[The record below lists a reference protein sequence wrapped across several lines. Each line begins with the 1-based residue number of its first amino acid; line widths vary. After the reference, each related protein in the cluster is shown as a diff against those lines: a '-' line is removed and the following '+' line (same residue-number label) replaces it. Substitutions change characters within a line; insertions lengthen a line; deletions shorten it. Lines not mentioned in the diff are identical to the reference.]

1 MKMNWYPEG
10 AGIRSRVMP
19 YLLILMGLASHLST
33 ALMSTCMGIGALI
46 LLFDIARHHEA
57 LLAGRWDAR
66 MGKVLVIFA
75 ITLFV
80 SAAFSLERGRSFHE
94 AVSTLF
100 GMLPFFLALFYVRSW
115 RLAAAVVG
123 AFAVSAFLNDII
135 ACLQVYF
142 HLNFGW
148 GNRPVGFS
156 KSPTFLGSFMLMT
169 IPLLFL
175 VPARL
180 FSHLP
185 WKVFCW
191 GCSAL
196 SLVVLFL
203 TQTRGAW
210 IAFFCAVIVIVIVER
225 RYRKACLGGIAVLL
239 LICFVAFHA
248 YPEYYAR
255 AEQTF
260 NPEFQSNTERVLM
273 WTAALQIFAD
283 HPIVGIGQDEFGLV
297 YNRDYISS
305 EAKERPT
312 DPNNP
317 RSGHGHPHNN
327 FLKVLS
333 ERGLVGIAGFLLLHG
348 FVLVQLV
355 RALRRVNGGLAYAF
369 ALDGILTFI
378 GVQIEG
384 LTDTN
389 LQLAHIARTYWMLM
403 GLCLAAGQMK
413 DDASVMSERSQ
424 ENM

>member
-33 ALMSTCMGIGALI
+33 ALMSTVMGIGAII
-46 LLFDIARHHEA
+46 LLFDIVRHREA
-57 LLAGRWDAR
+57 LLAGRWDAQ

-75 ITLFV
+75 VTLFV

-100 GMLPFFLALFYVRSW
+100 SMLPFFLALFYVRSW
-115 RLAAAVVG
+115 RLAAAIVG
-123 AFAVSAFLNDII
+123 AFAVSAFLNDLW
-135 ACLQVYF
+135 AALQVYF

-169 IPLLFL
+169 IPVLFL
-175 VPARL
+175 VPAHL
-180 FSHLP
+180 FSRLP

-191 GCSAL
+191 GCSIF
-196 SLVVLFL
+196 SIGVLFL

-210 IAFFCAVIVIVIVER
+210 IAFFGTVIVLVLLEV
-225 RYRKACLGGIAVLL
+225 RYRKVCLVGLIVLL
-239 LICFVAFHA
+239 MACMTAFHE
-248 YPEYYAR
+248 YPEYYTR
-255 AEQTF
+255 AGQTLD
-260 NPEFQSNTERVLM
+260 PQFQSNTERVLM
-273 WTAALQIFAD
+273 WKAAVQIFAD

-297 YNRDYISS
+297 YNRDYISPQ
-305 EAKERPT
+305 AKERPV

-327 FLKVLS
+327 LLKVLS
-333 ERGLVGIAGFLLLHG
+333 ERGLVGIAGFLLVHG
-348 FVLVQLV
+348 FVLLQLY
-355 RALRRVNGGLAYAF
+355 RAFRRAKNPNAYMFAF
-369 ALDGILTFI
+369 AAILVFV
-378 GVQIEG
+378 GVQMEG

-389 LQLAHIARTYWMLM
+389 LQISQIARTYWFLL
-403 GLCLAAGQMK
+403 GLCFAAAQMEE
-413 DDASVMSERSQ
+413 V
-424 ENM
+424 

>member
-33 ALMSTCMGIGALI
+33 ALMSTVMGIGAII
-46 LLFDIARHHEA
+46 LLFDIVRHREA
-57 LLAGRWDAR
+57 LLAGRWDAQ

-75 ITLFV
+75 VTLFV

-100 GMLPFFLALFYVRSW
+100 SMLPFFLALFYVRSW
-115 RLAAAVVG
+115 RLAAAIVG
-123 AFAVSAFLNDII
+123 AFAVSAFLNDLW
-135 ACLQVYF
+135 AALQVYF

-169 IPLLFL
+169 IPVLFL
-175 VPARL
+175 VPAHL
-180 FSHLP
+180 FSRLP

-191 GCSAL
+191 GCSIF
-196 SLVVLFL
+196 SIVVLFL

-210 IAFFCAVIVIVIVER
+210 IAFFGTVIVLVLLEV
-225 RYRKACLGGIAVLL
+225 RYRKVCLVGLLVLL
-239 LICFVAFHA
+239 MACMTAFHE
-248 YPEYYAR
+248 YPEYYTR
-255 AEQTF
+255 AGQTLD
-260 NPEFQSNTERVLM
+260 PQFQSNTERVLM
-273 WTAALQIFAD
+273 WKAAVQIFAD

-297 YNRDYISS
+297 YNRDYISPQ
-305 EAKERPT
+305 AKERPV

-327 FLKVLS
+327 LLKVLS
-333 ERGLVGIAGFLLLHG
+333 ERGLVGIAGFLLVHG
-348 FVLVQLV
+348 FVLLQLY
-355 RALRRVNGGLAYAF
+355 RAFRRAKNPNAYMFAF
-369 ALDGILTFI
+369 AAILVFV
-378 GVQIEG
+378 GVQMEG

-389 LQLAHIARTYWMLM
+389 LQISQIARTYWFLL
-403 GLCLAAGQMK
+403 GLCFAAAQMEE
-413 DDASVMSERSQ
+413 V
-424 ENM
+424 

>member
-1 MKMNWYPEG
+1 MKMNWYSES
-10 AGIRSRVMP
+10 GIRSHVMP
-19 YLLILMGLASHLST
+19 YLLILMGLGSHLST
-33 ALMSTCMGIGALI
+33 ALVSTVMGIGAFILI
-46 LLFDIARHHEA
+46 FDLVRHRAA
-57 LLAGRWDAR
+57 LLDGRWNER
-66 MGKVLVIFA
+66 MGKVLLIFA
-75 ITLFV
+75 ATLFI

-94 AVSTLF
+94 AISTLF
-100 GMLPFFLALFYVRSW
+100 GMLPFFFALFYVRSW

-135 ACLQVYF
+135 ACWQVYL
-142 HLNFGW
+142 HMNFGW

-180 FSHLP
+180 FSRLS
-185 WKVFCW
+185 WKLFCW
-191 GCSAL
+191 GCSIL

-210 IAFFCAVIVIVIVER
+210 IAFFCAVIVIVILER

-239 LICFVAFHA
+239 LICFVVFHA
-248 YPEYYAR
+248 YPEYYER

-260 NPEFQSNTERVLM
+260 NPEFQSNTERMLM

-297 YNRDYISS
+297 YNRDYISP

-312 DPNNP
+312 DPN
-317 RSGHGHPHNN
+317 SGRGHPHNN
-327 FLKVLS
+327 LLKVLS
-333 ERGLVGIAGFLLLHG
+333 ERGLVGITGFLLLHG

-355 RALRRVNGGLAYAF
+355 RALRRVNGGPAYTF
-369 ALDGILTFI
+369 ALAGILTFV

-389 LQLAHIARTYWMLM
+389 LQLAHIARTYWLLT

-413 DDASVMSERSQ
+413 DDASVKSKRL
-424 ENM
+424 

>member
-33 ALMSTCMGIGALI
+33 ALMSMVMGIGAII
-46 LLFDIARHHEA
+46 LLVDIVRHREA
-57 LLAGRWDAR
+57 LLAGRWDAQ

-75 ITLFV
+75 VTLFV

-100 GMLPFFLALFYVRSW
+100 SMLPFFLALFYVRSW
-115 RLAAAVVG
+115 RLAAAIVG
-123 AFAVSAFLNDII
+123 AFAVSAFLNDLW
-135 ACLQVYF
+135 AALQVYF

-169 IPLLFL
+169 IPVLFL
-175 VPARL
+175 VPAHL
-180 FSHLP
+180 FSRLP

-191 GCSAL
+191 GCSIF
-196 SLVVLFL
+196 SIVVLFL

-210 IAFFCAVIVIVIVER
+210 IAFFGTVIVLVLLEV
-225 RYRKACLGGIAVLL
+225 RYRKVCLVGLIVLL
-239 LICFVAFHA
+239 MACMTAFHE
-248 YPEYYAR
+248 YPEYYTR
-255 AEQTF
+255 AGQTLD
-260 NPEFQSNTERVLM
+260 PQFQSNTERVLM
-273 WTAALQIFAD
+273 WKAAVQIFAD

-297 YNRDYISS
+297 YNRDYISPQ
-305 EAKERPT
+305 AKERPV

-327 FLKVLS
+327 LLKVLS
-333 ERGLVGIAGFLLLHG
+333 ERGLVGIAGFLLVHG
-348 FVLVQLV
+348 FVLLQLY
-355 RALRRVNGGLAYAF
+355 RAFRRAKNPNAYMFAF
-369 ALDGILTFI
+369 AAILVFV
-378 GVQIEG
+378 GVQMEG

-389 LQLAHIARTYWMLM
+389 LQISQIARTYWFLL
-403 GLCLAAGQMK
+403 GLCFAAAQMEE
-413 DDASVMSERSQ
+413 V
-424 ENM
+424 

>member
-33 ALMSTCMGIGALI
+33 ALMSTVMGIGAII
-46 LLFDIARHHEA
+46 LLFDIVRHREA
-57 LLAGRWDAR
+57 LLAGRWDAQ

-75 ITLFV
+75 VTLFV

-100 GMLPFFLALFYVRSW
+100 SMLPFFLALFYVRSW
-115 RLAAAVVG
+115 RLAAAIVG
-123 AFAVSAFLNDII
+123 AFAVSAFLNDLW
-135 ACLQVYF
+135 AALQVYF

-169 IPLLFL
+169 IPVLFL
-175 VPARL
+175 VPAHL
-180 FSHLP
+180 FSRLP

-191 GCSAL
+191 GCSIF
-196 SLVVLFL
+196 SIVVLFL

-210 IAFFCAVIVIVIVER
+210 IAFFGTVIVLVLLEV
-225 RYRKACLGGIAVLL
+225 RYRKVCLVGLIVLL
-239 LICFVAFHA
+239 MACMTAFHE
-248 YPEYYAR
+248 YPEYYTR
-255 AEQTF
+255 AGQTLD
-260 NPEFQSNTERVLM
+260 PQFQSNTERVLM
-273 WTAALQIFAD
+273 WKAAVQIFAD

-297 YNRDYISS
+297 YNRDYISLQ
-305 EAKERPT
+305 AKERPV

-327 FLKVLS
+327 LLKVLS
-333 ERGLVGIAGFLLLHG
+333 ERGLVGIAGFLLVHG
-348 FVLVQLV
+348 FVLLQLY
-355 RALRRVNGGLAYAF
+355 RAFRWAKNPNAYMFAF
-369 ALDGILTFI
+369 AAILVFV
-378 GVQIEG
+378 GVQMEG

-389 LQLAHIARTYWMLM
+389 LQISQIARTYWFLL
-403 GLCLAAGQMK
+403 GLCLAAGKMK
-413 DDASVMSERSQ
+413 EAD
-424 ENM
+424 

>member
-33 ALMSTCMGIGALI
+33 ALMSMVMGIGAII
-46 LLFDIARHHEA
+46 LLVDIVRHREA
-57 LLAGRWDAR
+57 LLAGRWDAQ

-75 ITLFV
+75 VTLFV

-100 GMLPFFLALFYVRSW
+100 SMLPFFLALFYVRSW
-115 RLAAAVVG
+115 RLAAAIVG
-123 AFAVSAFLNDII
+123 AFAVSAFLNDLW
-135 ACLQVYF
+135 AALQVYF

-169 IPLLFL
+169 IPVLFL
-175 VPARL
+175 VPAHL
-180 FSHLP
+180 FSRLP

-191 GCSAL
+191 GCSIF
-196 SLVVLFL
+196 SIVVLFL

-210 IAFFCAVIVIVIVER
+210 IAFFGTVIVLVLLEV
-225 RYRKACLGGIAVLL
+225 RYRKVCLVGLIVLL
-239 LICFVAFHA
+239 MACMTAFHE
-248 YPEYYAR
+248 YPEYYTR
-255 AEQTF
+255 AGQTLD
-260 NPEFQSNTERVLM
+260 PQFQSNTERVLM
-273 WTAALQIFAD
+273 WKAAVQIFAD

-297 YNRDYISS
+297 YNRDYISPQ
-305 EAKERPT
+305 AKERPV

-327 FLKVLS
+327 LLKVLS
-333 ERGLVGIAGFLLLHG
+333 ERGLVGIAGFLLVHG
-348 FVLVQLV
+348 FVLLQLY
-355 RALRRVNGGLAYAF
+355 RAFRWAKNPNTYMFAF
-369 ALDGILTFI
+369 AAILVFVGI
-378 GVQIEG
+378 QMEG

-389 LQLAHIARTYWMLM
+389 LQISQIARTYWFLL
-403 GLCLAAGQMK
+403 GLCLAAGKMK
-413 DDASVMSERSQ
+413 EAD
-424 ENM
+424 

>member
-33 ALMSTCMGIGALI
+33 ALMSTVMGIGAII
-46 LLFDIARHHEA
+46 LLFDIVRHREA
-57 LLAGRWDAR
+57 LLAGRWDAQ

-75 ITLFV
+75 VTLFV

-100 GMLPFFLALFYVRSW
+100 SMLPFFLALFYVRSW
-115 RLAAAVVG
+115 RLAAAIVG
-123 AFAVSAFLNDII
+123 AFAVSAFLNDLW
-135 ACLQVYF
+135 AALQVYF

-169 IPLLFL
+169 IPVLFL
-175 VPARL
+175 VPAHL
-180 FSHLP
+180 FSRLP

-191 GCSAL
+191 GCSIF
-196 SLVVLFL
+196 SIVVLFL

-210 IAFFCAVIVIVIVER
+210 IAFFGTVIVLVLLEV
-225 RYRKACLGGIAVLL
+225 RYRKVCLVGLIVLL
-239 LICFVAFHA
+239 MACMTAFHE
-248 YPEYYAR
+248 YPEYYTR
-255 AEQTF
+255 AGQTLD
-260 NPEFQSNTERVLM
+260 PQFQSNTERVLM
-273 WTAALQIFAD
+273 WKAAVQIFAD

-297 YNRDYISS
+297 YNRDYISLQ
-305 EAKERPT
+305 AKERPV

-327 FLKVLS
+327 LLKVLS
-333 ERGLVGIAGFLLLHG
+333 ERGLVGIAGFLLVHG
-348 FVLVQLV
+348 FVLLQLY
-355 RALRRVNGGLAYAF
+355 RAFRRAKNPNAYMFAF
-369 ALDGILTFI
+369 AAILVFV
-378 GVQIEG
+378 GVQMEG

-389 LQLAHIARTYWMLM
+389 LQISQIARTYWFLL
-403 GLCLAAGQMK
+403 GLCFAAAQMEE
-413 DDASVMSERSQ
+413 V
-424 ENM
+424 

>member
-33 ALMSTCMGIGALI
+33 ALMSTVMGIGAII
-46 LLFDIARHHEA
+46 LLFDIVRHREA
-57 LLAGRWDAR
+57 LLAGRWDAQ

-75 ITLFV
+75 VTLFV

-100 GMLPFFLALFYVRSW
+100 SMLPFFLALFYVRSW
-115 RLAAAVVG
+115 RLAAAIVG
-123 AFAVSAFLNDII
+123 AFAVSAFLNDLW
-135 ACLQVYF
+135 AALQVYF

-169 IPLLFL
+169 IPVLFL
-175 VPARL
+175 VPAHL
-180 FSHLP
+180 FSRLP

-191 GCSAL
+191 GCSIF
-196 SLVVLFL
+196 SIVVLFL

-210 IAFFCAVIVIVIVER
+210 IAFFGTVIVLVLLEV
-225 RYRKACLGGIAVLL
+225 RYRKVCLVGLIVLL
-239 LICFVAFHA
+239 MACMTAFHE
-248 YPEYYAR
+248 YPEYYTR
-255 AEQTF
+255 AGQTLD
-260 NPEFQSNTERVLM
+260 PQFQSNTERVLM
-273 WTAALQIFAD
+273 WKAAVQIFTD

-297 YNRDYISS
+297 YNRDYISPQ
-305 EAKERPT
+305 AKERPV

-327 FLKVLS
+327 LLKVLS
-333 ERGLVGIAGFLLLHG
+333 ERGLVGIAGFLLVHG
-348 FVLVQLV
+348 FVLLQLY
-355 RALRRVNGGLAYAF
+355 RAFRRAKNPNAYMFAF
-369 ALDGILTFI
+369 AAILVFV
-378 GVQIEG
+378 GVQMEG

-389 LQLAHIARTYWMLM
+389 LQISQIARTYWFLL
-403 GLCLAAGQMK
+403 GLCFAAAQMEE
-413 DDASVMSERSQ
+413 V
-424 ENM
+424 

>member
-33 ALMSTCMGIGALI
+33 ALMSTVMGIGAII
-46 LLFDIARHHEA
+46 LLFDIVRHREA
-57 LLAGRWDAR
+57 LLAGRWDAQ

-75 ITLFV
+75 VTLFV

-100 GMLPFFLALFYVRSW
+100 SMLPFFLALFYVRSW
-115 RLAAAVVG
+115 RLAAAIVG
-123 AFAVSAFLNDII
+123 AFAVSAFLNDLW
-135 ACLQVYF
+135 AALQVYF

-169 IPLLFL
+169 IPVLFL
-175 VPARL
+175 VPAHL
-180 FSHLP
+180 FSRLP

-191 GCSAL
+191 GCSIF
-196 SLVVLFL
+196 SIVVLFL

-210 IAFFCAVIVIVIVER
+210 IAFFGTVIVLVLLEV
-225 RYRKACLGGIAVLL
+225 RYRKVCLVGLIVLL
-239 LICFVAFHA
+239 MACMTAFHE
-248 YPEYYAR
+248 YPEYYTR
-255 AEQTF
+255 AGQTLD
-260 NPEFQSNTERVLM
+260 PQFQSNTERVLM
-273 WTAALQIFAD
+273 WKAAVQIFAD

-297 YNRDYISS
+297 YNRDYISPQ
-305 EAKERPT
+305 AKERPV

-327 FLKVLS
+327 LLKVLS
-333 ERGLVGIAGFLLLHG
+333 ERGLVGIAGFLLVHG
-348 FVLVQLV
+348 FVLLQLY
-355 RALRRVNGGLAYAF
+355 RAFRRAKNPNAYMFAF
-369 ALDGILTFI
+369 AAILVFV
-378 GVQIEG
+378 GVQMEG

-389 LQLAHIARTYWMLM
+389 LQISQIVRTYWFLL
-403 GLCLAAGQMK
+403 GLCFAAAQMEE
-413 DDASVMSERSQ
+413 V
-424 ENM
+424 

>member
-33 ALMSTCMGIGALI
+33 ALMSTVMGIGAII
-46 LLFDIARHHEA
+46 LLFDIVRHREA
-57 LLAGRWDAR
+57 LLAGRWDAQ

-75 ITLFV
+75 VTLFV

-100 GMLPFFLALFYVRSW
+100 SMLPFFLALFYVRSW
-115 RLAAAVVG
+115 RLAAAIVG
-123 AFAVSAFLNDII
+123 AFAVSAFLNDLW
-135 ACLQVYF
+135 AALQVYF

-169 IPLLFL
+169 IPVLFL
-175 VPARL
+175 VPAHL
-180 FSHLP
+180 FSRLP

-191 GCSAL
+191 GCSIF
-196 SLVVLFL
+196 SIVVLFL

-210 IAFFCAVIVIVIVER
+210 IAFFGTVIVLVLLEV
-225 RYRKACLGGIAVLL
+225 RYRKVCLVGLIVLL
-239 LICFVAFHA
+239 MACMTAFHE
-248 YPEYYAR
+248 YPEYYTR
-255 AEQTF
+255 AGQTLD
-260 NPEFQSNTERVLM
+260 PQFQSNTERVLM
-273 WTAALQIFAD
+273 WKAAVQIFAD

-297 YNRDYISS
+297 YNRDYISPQ
-305 EAKERPT
+305 AKERPV

-327 FLKVLS
+327 LLKVLS
-333 ERGLVGIAGFLLLHG
+333 ERGLVGIAGFLLVHG
-348 FVLVQLV
+348 FVLLQLY
-355 RALRRVNGGLAYAF
+355 RAFRRAKNPNTYMFAF
-369 ALDGILTFI
+369 AAILVFV
-378 GVQIEG
+378 GVQMEG

-389 LQLAHIARTYWMLM
+389 LQISQIARTYWFLL
-403 GLCLAAGQMK
+403 GLCFAAAQMEE
-413 DDASVMSERSQ
+413 V
-424 ENM
+424 

>member
-33 ALMSTCMGIGALI
+33 ALMSTVMGIGAII
-46 LLFDIARHHEA
+46 LLFDIVRHREA
-57 LLAGRWDAR
+57 LLAGRWDAQ

-75 ITLFV
+75 VTLFV

-100 GMLPFFLALFYVRSW
+100 SMLPFFLALFSVRSW
-115 RLAAAVVG
+115 RLAAAIVG
-123 AFAVSAFLNDII
+123 AFAVSAFLNDLW
-135 ACLQVYF
+135 AALQVYF

-169 IPLLFL
+169 IPVLFL
-175 VPARL
+175 VPAHL
-180 FSHLP
+180 FSRLP

-191 GCSAL
+191 GCSIF
-196 SLVVLFL
+196 SIVVLFL

-210 IAFFCAVIVIVIVER
+210 IAFFGTVIVLVLLEV
-225 RYRKACLGGIAVLL
+225 RYRKVCLVGLIVLL
-239 LICFVAFHA
+239 MACMTAFHE
-248 YPEYYAR
+248 YPEYYTR
-255 AEQTF
+255 AGQTLD
-260 NPEFQSNTERVLM
+260 PQFQSNTERVLM
-273 WTAALQIFAD
+273 WKAAVQIFAD

-297 YNRDYISS
+297 YNRDYISPQ
-305 EAKERPT
+305 AKERPV

-327 FLKVLS
+327 LLKVLS
-333 ERGLVGIAGFLLLHG
+333 ERGLVGIAGFLLVHG
-348 FVLVQLV
+348 FVLLQLY
-355 RALRRVNGGLAYAF
+355 RAFRRAKNPNAYMFAF
-369 ALDGILTFI
+369 AAILVFV
-378 GVQIEG
+378 GVQMEG

-389 LQLAHIARTYWMLM
+389 LQISQIARTYWFLL
-403 GLCLAAGQMK
+403 GLCFAAAQMEE
-413 DDASVMSERSQ
+413 V
-424 ENM
+424 

>member
-33 ALMSTCMGIGALI
+33 ALMSTVMGIGAII
-46 LLFDIARHHEA
+46 LLFDIVRHREA
-57 LLAGRWDAR
+57 LLAGRWDAQ

-75 ITLFV
+75 VTLFV

-100 GMLPFFLALFYVRSW
+100 SMLPFFLALFYVRSW
-115 RLAAAVVG
+115 RLAAAIVG
-123 AFAVSAFLNDII
+123 AFAVSAFLNDLW
-135 ACLQVYF
+135 AALQVYF

-169 IPLLFL
+169 IPVLFL
-175 VPARL
+175 VPAHL
-180 FSHLP
+180 FSRLP

-191 GCSAL
+191 GCSIF
-196 SLVVLFL
+196 SIVVLFL

-210 IAFFCAVIVIVIVER
+210 IAFFGTVIVLVLLEV
-225 RYRKACLGGIAVLL
+225 RYRKVCLVGLIVLL
-239 LICFVAFHA
+239 MACMTAFHE
-248 YPEYYAR
+248 YPEYYTR
-255 AEQTF
+255 AGQTLD
-260 NPEFQSNTERVLM
+260 PQFQSNTERVLM
-273 WTAALQIFAD
+273 WKAAVQIFAD

-297 YNRDYISS
+297 YNRDYISLQ
-305 EAKERPT
+305 AKERPV

-327 FLKVLS
+327 LLKVLS
-333 ERGLVGIAGFLLLHG
+333 ERGLVGIAGFLLVHG
-348 FVLVQLV
+348 FVLLQLY
-355 RALRRVNGGLAYAF
+355 RAFRRAKNPNAYMFAF
-369 ALDGILTFI
+369 AAILVFVGI
-378 GVQIEG
+378 QMEG

-389 LQLAHIARTYWMLM
+389 LQISQIARTYWFLL
-403 GLCLAAGQMK
+403 GLCFAAAQMEE
-413 DDASVMSERSQ
+413 V
-424 ENM
+424 

>member
-33 ALMSTCMGIGALI
+33 ALMSTVMGIGAII
-46 LLFDIARHHEA
+46 LLFDIVRHREA
-57 LLAGRWDAR
+57 LLAGRWDAQ

-75 ITLFV
+75 VTLFV

-100 GMLPFFLALFYVRSW
+100 SMLPFFLALFYVRSW
-115 RLAAAVVG
+115 RLAAAIVG
-123 AFAVSAFLNDII
+123 AFAVSAFLNDLW
-135 ACLQVYF
+135 AALQVYF

-169 IPLLFL
+169 IPVLFL
-175 VPARL
+175 VPAHL
-180 FSHLP
+180 FSRLP

-191 GCSAL
+191 GCSIF
-196 SLVVLFL
+196 SIVVLFL

-210 IAFFCAVIVIVIVER
+210 IAFFGTVIVLVLLEV
-225 RYRKACLGGIAVLL
+225 RYRKVCLVGLIVLL
-239 LICFVAFHA
+239 MACMTAFHE
-248 YPEYYAR
+248 YPEYYTR
-255 AEQTF
+255 AGQTLD
-260 NPEFQSNTERVLM
+260 PQFQSNTERVLM
-273 WTAALQIFAD
+273 WKAAVQIFAD

-297 YNRDYISS
+297 YNRDYISPQ
-305 EAKERPT
+305 AKERPV

-327 FLKVLS
+327 LLKVLS
-333 ERGLVGIAGFLLLHG
+333 ERGLVGIAGFLLVHG
-348 FVLVQLV
+348 FVLLQLY
-355 RALRRVNGGLAYAF
+355 RAFRRAKNPNAYMFAF
-369 ALDGILTFI
+369 AAILVFV
-378 GVQIEG
+378 GVQMEG

-389 LQLAHIARTYWMLM
+389 LQISQIARTYWFLL
-403 GLCLAAGQMK
+403 GLCFAAAQMEE
-413 DDASVMSERSQ
+413 V
-424 ENM
+424 